1 MSHDTDRAEITFRFL
16 AAPGDVNYGGKVHGG
31 AVLKWIDQVGY
42 ACATAWSGTYCVTA
56 YVGGISFVR
65 PVAIGHLV
73 ETTARIAMTGR
84 SSMHIKVDVRSADPK
99 LRDFALTTTCMM
111 VFVAVDEHGKSV
123 PVTAWSPLSES
134 DRQLEALARAHADDA
149 KRHMSD
155 MHTQLVGLSA
165 G

>member
-1 MSHDTDRAEITFRFL
+1 MNPIDRAEITFRFL

-56 YVGGISFVR
+56 SVGGISFVR

-99 LRDFALTTTCMM
+99 QGDYALTTTCMM
-111 VFVAVDEHGKSV
+111 VFVAVDEHGK
-123 PVTAWSPLSES
+123 
-134 DRQLEALARAHADDA
+134 
-149 KRHMSD
+149 
-155 MHTQLVGLSA
+155 
-165 G
+165 